1 MEHVVDRFRTMDSFV
16 RVVRL
21 GSFTAA
27 AKQLGISRA
36 LVSRYI
42 ADLEGR
48 LGVRLLNRTTRHLT
62 TTEMG
67 ATYFDFCQ
75 RALKEIDEQE
85 FSLARL
91 QTEPRG
97 SLKVAA
103 PKSFGSLNLGDA
115 VIHFATQQP
124 DIHVSLVLDDFSF
137 RSYDFV
143 ENGLD
148 VAIRLTELRDS
159 SLIARKIATLKRVL
173 CASSA
178 YLALHGEPKRPADLT
193 RHHCLAHVNL
203 DPNEKIWRFQGP
215 KGLIAVKIAGSFSSN
230 SALVL
235 RKAALAGVGV
245 TCLPLYCVAG
255 DLKSGALR
263 KLLPDY
269 PLPRRPIYVVYPPG
283 STVPEKIHCFVD
295 FLNEWFK
302 KPLCTHER
310 SI

>member
-1 MEHVVDRFRTMDSFV
+1 MDSFV

-36 LVSRYI
+36 LASRYI
-42 ADLEGR
+42 TDLERR
-48 LGVRLLNRTTRHLT
+48 LGARLLNRTTRYLT
-62 TTEMG
+62 TTEIG

-85 FSLARL
+85 SSLARL
-91 QTEPRG
+91 QKEPRG

-115 VIHFATQQP
+115 VIHFASEHP
-124 DIHVSLVLDDFSF
+124 DIHVSLILDDFSF

-159 SLIARKIATLKRVL
+159 SLIARKITTLRRVL
-173 CASSA
+173 CASPE
-178 YLALHGEPKRPADLT
+178 YLARHDEPLRPSDLT

-203 DPNEKIWRFQGP
+203 DPSERIWRFQAR
-215 KGLIAVKIAGSFSSN
+215 KGLIAVKIAGPFSSN

-235 RKAALAGVGV
+235 RKAALAGVGI
-245 TCLPLYCVAG
+245 TCLPLYCVEG
-255 DLKSGALR
+255 DLKTGALR
-263 KLLPDY
+263 ELLTDY

-283 STVPEKIHCFVD
+283 GKVPEKIHRFVD
-295 FLNEWFK
+295 FLTEWFK
-302 KPLCTHER
+302 KRLFTHEWPIASANTPVR
-310 SI
+310 